1 MTNYC
6 LVIIINV
13 KEVPGAQLWIIFIS
27 VVQQPCSLP
36 SHGSNIDIIF
46 PCLSSFPWTKSHITR
61 VEKCF
66 FFLFLKAVS
75 KFGFV
80 RFFIQVKNCFFFL
93 KAVVI
98 FFLQP
103 TISWIQ
109 PSFLC
114 AMEQHMPEAQSTIHG
129 GGRGKPK
136 WVNPA
141 SQSSTKCCSLTP
153 KKNNNN
159 NLPYRHVNN
168 SKQHCSCS

>member
-66 FFLFLKAVS
+66 FF
-75 KFGFV
+75 
-80 RFFIQVKNCFFFL
+80 FFF
-93 KAVVI
+93 
-98 FFLQP
+98 
-103 TISWIQ
+103 
-109 PSFLC
+109 
-114 AMEQHMPEAQSTIHG
+114 
-129 GGRGKPK
+129 
-136 WVNPA
+136 
-141 SQSSTKCCSLTP
+141 
-153 KKNNNN
+153 
-159 NLPYRHVNN
+159 
-168 SKQHCSCS
+168 SKQCQNLALWDFSYRSKTAFFFSKQLWYFSYSRLSVGYNPPFFVLWNSICQRPKAQYIVEVEENPSGSIQHHKAQQNVAH